1 MARDKT
7 DETDLTPVATPATSA
22 TPKKRTPQETFSKIY
37 WAYINANPP
46 NSLPG
51 QAAQIGSIAMK
62 WIETRDTSFMDAA
75 ISYCHQQKLPILP
88 ELLEHVHAAMI
99 VRVND
104 GNSPKKA
111 FAYSAREKLFEEMAK
126 LIYHGATLP
135 HAAELAAYY
144 SHTETAFPMKASTLQ
159 KEYPKH
165 SERLVKFTQ
174 LIFEDPRLTMDE
186 VAETKRNFEAV
197 IRRKFP
203 LTKQMKGERR

>member
-1 MARDKT
+1 MTEEKSNW
-7 DETDLTPVATPATSA
+7 EVATPATSA
-22 TPKKRTPQETFSKIY
+22 TQKKRTPQETWSKIY

-62 WIETRDTSFMDAA
+62 WVETRDTSFMDGA
-75 ISYCHQQKLPILP
+75 ISYCHQKKLPILP

-111 FAYSAREKLFEEMAK
+111 FAYSARERLFEEMAK
-126 LIYHGATLP
+126 WIYHGATLS

-144 SHTETAFPMKASTLQ
+144 SHTETAFPTKASTLQ

-165 SERLVKFTQ
+165 SVRFVKFTQ
-174 LIFEDPRLTMDE
+174 QIFEGTHITEDQL
-186 VAETKRNFEAV
+186 AETKRNFQDV
-197 IRRKFP
+197 LNRKFP
-203 LTKQMKGERR
+203 LTKEMKGERR